1 VGDLERLRKEAG
13 NRPFRRY
20 DAAPDAKPGAAATG
34 PEPMKKKSSWIA
46 RIIALAALV
55 AAVIAIIVVAS
66 NTDLSSDSGN
76 KGPQQAHPHKQK
88 QQQKQTRTKKKT
100 YTVQSGDT
108 LISIAHKTHVPVAEL
123 QALNPE
129 VDPQILVA
137 GEVLKL
143 QK

>member
-1 VGDLERLRKEAG
+1 
-13 NRPFRRY
+13 
-20 DAAPDAKPGAAATG
+20 
-34 PEPMKKKSSWIA
+34 MKKKRSWLA
-46 RIIALAALV
+46 RFVALV
-55 AAVIAIIVVAS
+55 ALIAAIVAIIVVAS
-66 NTDLSSDSGN
+66 NTNLHNSSDS
-76 KGPQQAHPHKQK
+76 KGKQTTTAHKKKQH
-88 QQQKQTRTKKKT
+88 QQKKPRTTKKT

-108 LISIAHKTHVPVAEL
+108 LTSIAHETGLTVSEL

>member
-1 VGDLERLRKEAG
+1 
-13 NRPFRRY
+13 
-20 DAAPDAKPGAAATG
+20 
-34 PEPMKKKSSWIA
+34 MKKKRSWLA
-46 RIIALAALV
+46 RFLALV
-55 AAVIAIIVVAS
+55 ALIAAIVAIIVVAS
-66 NTDLSSDSGN
+66 NTHLHSNSGG
-76 KGPQQAHPHKQK
+76 KGKQTTTHKKTK
-88 QQQKQTRTKKKT
+88 QQQQKKPRTTKKT

-108 LISIAHKTHVPVAEL
+108 LTSIAHETGLTVSEL